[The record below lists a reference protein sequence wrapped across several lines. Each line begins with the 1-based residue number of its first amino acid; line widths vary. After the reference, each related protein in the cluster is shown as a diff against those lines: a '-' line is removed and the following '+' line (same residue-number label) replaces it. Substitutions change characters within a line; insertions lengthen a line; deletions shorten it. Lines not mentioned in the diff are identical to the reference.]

1 MTQFEQEPVTA
12 GLQRSTHQFLFQ
24 LAKFAVLV
32 FVCVVTASFATI
44 FGLSIYKSY
53 FQVPEEVEVPVIT
66 GKELAEANEILE
78 RVGLHLAIQ
87 ESRHTTKHPNKVII
101 SQDPAAGRKVRKERQ
116 ILAVVSLG
124 PELVDVPE
132 LKGKTLREARILLS
146 NSRLRVGKVVF
157 KEEKVGEPEQ
167 ILNQRPAAGEK
178 VAKGRAVDLQ
188 IQKGSSSAVTRM
200 PDWAGTPVYRAE
212 DLLAAAH
219 LQLGSVVWVFSDF
232 VPKGEVVGQNPPK
245 DRQVSYHTLVDLQV
259 SAGRSRERLFKQRRL
274 SIHVPRGSRSQ
285 RVSVVLNSEV
295 GADRVFEGAT
305 VSGDRLE
312 LMVAGWS
319 DSEVEVYFNDRLQ
332 RREKL

>member
-1 MTQFEQEPVTA
+1 MTQFEQEPKSA
-12 GLQRSTHQFLFQ
+12 GLQRTTHQLMFQ

-32 FVCVVTASFATI
+32 FVCVMTATFATV

-53 FQVPEEVEVPVIT
+53 FQVPEVVEVPVIT
-66 GKELAEANEILE
+66 GKELAEANDILE
-78 RVGLHLAIQ
+78 KVGLHLAIQ
-87 ESRHTTKHPNKVII
+87 ESRHTTRHPDRVVI
-101 SQDPAAGRKVRKERQ
+101 SQDPAAGRKVRKDRQ

-146 NSRLRVGKVVF
+146 NNRLRVGKVTF

-167 ILNQRPAAGEK
+167 ILSQRPAGGEK

-188 IQKGSSSAVTRM
+188 IQKGSSSATTNM
-200 PDWAGTPVYRAE
+200 PNWEGTHVYRAE

-219 LQLGSVVWVFSDF
+219 LQLGSIVWVFSDF
-232 VPKGEVVGQNPPK
+232 VPKGEVVAQIPPK
-245 DRQVSYHTLVDLQV
+245 GQQVSYHSEVELQV
-259 SAGRSRERLFKQRRL
+259 SAGRSRDKIFKQRRL
-274 SIHVPRGSRSQ
+274 SISVPRGSRSQ

-319 DSEVEVYFNDRLQ
+319 GSEVEVYFNDRLQ
-332 RREKL
+332 KREKL